1 MASGHSSLAAELRG
15 RAPIREILDR
25 ALAGARLSDADA
37 IALIECPDSDLDA
50 MLSAAAE
57 LRDRGKGRDVTYS
70 RKVFLP
76 ITNLCRDRCTYCTF
90 RKDPGDPGAWTMMP
104 DEIAQWSRRG
114 AELGCKEALM
124 CLGDK
129 PEVAFKEYRETL
141 ATLGV
146 RTTIEYVG
154 RACEIALAEGLLPHT
169 NAGLM
174 TFDEMRALR
183 PLNVSMGLMLENIS
197 PRLRARGG
205 VHQAAPDKD
214 PALRMKMIDEAGELR
229 IPFTTGILLGI
240 GETPAERAQ
249 SLTAI
254 RDTHERHGHIQ
265 EVIIQNFRAKPEI
278 AMADAP
284 EPDAYDMARAIAT
297 ARLVLGPV
305 DERAGAAEPVAAS
318 DRIVPQCRN
327 QRLGRDF
334 AAQQGLRESRSAV
347 AASRTA
353 RLSNARGRDSSLVKG
368 SQFTTNTSMMNGSTR
383 RSRLKCARYG
393 IDLSEANHEPGVL
406 AHLRRRNRSDSRRR
420 FARQG
425 VPRGAQRA

>member
-1 MASGHSSLAAELRG
+1 MASLHSSLASEQRE
-15 RAPIREILDR
+15 RAPIRDILDR

-37 IALIECPDSDLDA
+37 IALIECPDSDLDI

-76 ITNLCRDRCTYCTF
+76 VTNLCRDRCTYCTF

-104 DEIAQWSRRG
+104 DEIALWSRRG

-129 PEVAFKEYRETL
+129 PEVAFKEYRDTL
-141 ATLGV
+141 ASLGV

-174 TFDEMRALR
+174 TVEEMRALR
-183 PLNVSMGLMLENIS
+183 PLNASMGLMLENIS

-214 PALRMKMIDEAGELR
+214 PALRIKMIDDAGALR

-240 GETPAERAQ
+240 GETPAERAL

-297 ARLVLGPV
+297 ARLVLGPD
-305 DERAGAAEPVAAS
+305 DERAGAAEFVAAS
-318 DRIVPQCRN
+318 DRVVPERGN

-334 AAQQGLRESRSAV
+334 AAQQGLRESRGAV
-347 AASRTA
+347 AA
-353 RLSNARGRDSSLVKG
+353 
-368 SQFTTNTSMMNGSTR
+368 
-383 RSRLKCARYG
+383 Y
-393 IDLSEANHEPGVL
+393 
-406 AHLRRRNRSDSRRR
+406 
-420 FARQG
+420 
-425 VPRGAQRA
+425 

>member
-1 MASGHSSLAAELRG
+1 MPSLHSSLAPDHRED
-15 RAPIREILDR
+15 APIREILDR

-57 LRDRGKGRDVTYS
+57 LRDRGKGRAVTYS

-76 ITNLCRDRCTYCTF
+76 ITNLCHDRCTYCTF

-104 DEIAQWSRRG
+104 DEVAQWSRRG

-154 RACEIALAEGLLPHT
+154 RACEIALTERLLPHT

-174 TFDEMRALR
+174 TSDEMRALR
-183 PLNVSMGLMLENIS
+183 PLNASMGLMLENIS
-197 PRLRARGG
+197 KRLRARGG

-214 PALRMKMIDEAGELR
+214 PALRIKMIEEAGALR

-240 GETPAERAQ
+240 GETPAERAL

-297 ARLVLGPV
+297 ARLVLGPSMNV
-305 DERAGAAEPVAAS
+305 QAPPNLSPRQIELFLNAGINDWGGISPLSKDYVNPEAPWPHIERLGEQCARAGFALGE
-318 DRIVPQCRN
+318 
-327 QRLGRDF
+327 RLAIYNEYINDEW
-334 AAQQGLRESRSAV
+334 LDPAV
-347 AASRTA
+347 ATK
-353 RLSNARGRDSSLVKG
+353 V
-368 SQFTTNTSMMNGSTR
+368 
-383 RSRLKCARYG
+383 
-393 IDLSEANHEPGVL
+393 
-406 AHLRRRNRSDSRRR
+406 
-420 FARQG
+420 
-425 VPRGAQRA
+425 RAIWDRPVGGQS

>member
-1 MASGHSSLAAELRG
+1 MASAYSSLASEHRE
-15 RAPIREILDR
+15 RVPIREILDR
-25 ALAGARLSDADA
+25 ALAGERLSDADA
-37 IALIECPDSDLDA
+37 IALIECPDSDLNGI
-50 MLSAAAE
+50 LSVAAE

-141 ATLGV
+141 ATLGM

-154 RACEIALAEGLLPHT
+154 RACEIALEEYLLPHT

-174 TFDEMRALR
+174 TSDEMRALR
-183 PLNVSMGLMLENIS
+183 PLNVSMGLMLESIS
-197 PRLRARGG
+197 PRLRSRGG

-214 PALRMKMIDEAGELR
+214 PALRMKMIDDAGALK

-240 GETPAERAQ
+240 GETPAERAL
-249 SLTAI
+249 SITAI
-254 RDTHERHGHIQ
+254 RDTHERYGHIQ

-297 ARLVLGPV
+297 TRLVLGPSMNV
-305 DERAGAAEPVAAS
+305 QAPPNLSPRQIDLFLSAGINDWGGISPLSKDYVNPEAPWPHIERLGEQCARAGF
-318 DRIVPQCRN
+318 
-327 QRLGRDF
+327 RLGERLAIYNEYINDEW
-334 AAQQGLRESRSAV
+334 LDPAV
-347 AASRTA
+347 ATK
-353 RLSNARGRDSSLVKG
+353 V
-368 SQFTTNTSMMNGSTR
+368 
-383 RSRLKCARYG
+383 
-393 IDLSEANHEPGVL
+393 
-406 AHLRRRNRSDSRRR
+406 
-420 FARQG
+420 
-425 VPRGAQRA
+425 RAIWDRPVGGQS